1 MLRLATLRLALCLV
15 ALLGLAACGAKS
27 TWAPED
33 QVQAARF
40 VAGPPTSITLYTVVN
55 KSSGSGAHSAILV
68 NGSERVIFDP
78 AGSWSHPRLPERNDV
93 HFGMT
98 DKAIAFY
105 IDYHAR
111 ETYNVIEQRIEV
123 SPEVAELVLKRVKD
137 YGPVPKS
144 QCTVATSAI
153 LRDVPGFETLP
164 STWFPKQLSNAFEE
178 LPGVTTRVIT
188 DDDDDS
194 NHGVL
199 LVQANGD
206 QLEG

>member
-1 MLRLATLRLALCLV
+1 MLRLAFCLV
-15 ALLGLAACGAKS
+15 ALLGLAGCGAQS
-27 TWAPED
+27 VWAPQE
-33 QVQAARF
+33 QVDAARF

-78 AGSWSHPRLPERNDV
+78 AGSWHHPRLPERNDV

-111 ETYNVIEQRIEV
+111 KTYDVIEQKIIV
-123 SPEVAELVLKRVKD
+123 SPEIAELVLQRVKD

-144 QCTVATSAI
+144 QCTAATSSV
-153 LRDVPGFETLP
+153 LRGVPGFEGLP
-164 STWFPKQLSNAFEE
+164 STWFPKTLSKAFGE
-178 LPGVTTRVIT
+178 LPGVSTRLIT

-199 LVQANGD
+199 LTQRNGD
-206 QLEG
+206 PLEG

>member
-1 MLRLATLRLALCLV
+1 MLRLFLV
-15 ALLGLAACGAKS
+15 LLALLGLTACGAEP
-27 TWAPED
+27 TWAPQE
-33 QVQAARF
+33 QVDAARF
-40 VAGPPTSITLYTVVN
+40 VAGPPTSITLFTVVN
-55 KSSGSGAHSAILV
+55 KKSGSGAHSAILV
-68 NGSERVIFDP
+68 NASERVIFDP
-78 AGSWSHPRLPERNDV
+78 AGTWHHPKLPERNDV

-111 ETYNVIEQRIEV
+111 ATYDVVEQTILV
-123 SPEVAELVLKRVKD
+123 SPEVAELVLEKVKA
-137 YGPVPKS
+137 YGPVPKA
-144 QCTVATSAI
+144 QCTTATSSI
-153 LRDVPGFETLP
+153 LGSTPGFESLP
-164 STWFPKQLSNAFEE
+164 STMFPNQLSEPFGK

-206 QLEG
+206 PLDS

>member
-1 MLRLATLRLALCLV
+1 MLRLALCLL
-15 ALLGLAACGAKS
+15 ALLGLAACGAEPK
-27 TWAPED
+27 WAPEE

-40 VAGPPTSITLYTVVN
+40 VSDEPPSITLYTVVN

-68 NGSERVIFDP
+68 NASERVIFDP
-78 AGSWSHPRLPERNDV
+78 AGTWHHPKLPERNDV

-98 DKAIAFY
+98 DKALAFY

-111 ETYNVIEQRIEV
+111 ETYDVIEQKIYV
-123 SPEVAELVLKRVKD
+123 SPEVAELVLAQVKA
-137 YGPVPKS
+137 YGAVPKAM
-144 QCTVATSAI
+144 CTAATSSV
-153 LRDVPGFETLP
+153 LRATPGFQSMP
-164 STWFPKQLSNAFEE
+164 STWYPKKLSTAFGQM
-178 LPGVTTRVIT
+178 PGVTTRVIT

-206 QLEG
+206 PLEG

>member
-1 MLRLATLRLALCLV
+1 MLRLLLCLAAV
-15 ALLGLAACGAKS
+15 SGLTACGAQS
-27 TWAPED
+27 VWAPEE

-40 VAGPPTSITLYTVVN
+40 TSDEPTSITLYTVVN
-55 KSSGSGAHSAILV
+55 KNSGSGAHSAILV

-78 AGSWSHPRLPERNDV
+78 AGTWHHPKLPERNDV

-98 DKAIAFY
+98 DKALAFY

-111 ETYNVIEQRIEV
+111 KTYDVIEQKVQV
-123 SPEVAELVLKRVKD
+123 SPEVAELVLRRVEE
-137 YGPVPKS
+137 YGAVPKAM
-144 QCTVATSAI
+144 CTQATSSV
-153 LRDVPGFETLP
+153 LRGVPGFQSMP
-164 STWFPKQLSNAFEE
+164 STWYPRKLADAFGE
-178 LPGVTTRVIT
+178 LPGVTTRKIT

-206 QLEG
+206 PLEG

>member
-1 MLRLATLRLALCLV
+1 MLRLFLV
-15 ALLGLAACGAKS
+15 LLALLGLTACGATP
-27 TWAPED
+27 TWAPQE
-33 QVQAARF
+33 QVDAARF

-55 KSSGSGAHSAILV
+55 KNSGSGAHSAILV
-68 NGSERVIFDP
+68 NASERVIFDP
-78 AGSWSHPRLPERNDV
+78 AGTWHHPKLPERNDV

-111 ETYNVIEQRIEV
+111 KTYDVVEQTILV
-123 SPEVAELVLKRVKD
+123 SPEVAELVLEKVKA

-144 QCTVATSAI
+144 QCTTATSSI
-153 LRDVPGFETLP
+153 LRGTPGFESLP
-164 STWFPKQLSNAFEE
+164 ATMFPKQLSDPFGQ

-206 QLEG
+206 PLDS